1 MTAKFKMAGS
11 CDENSVD
18 GLTAA
23 GTSGPESSCN
33 SSTISLRG
41 RAKIP
46 QATQRKRQG
55 SPNDSDSALRY
66 WTKT

>member
-18 GLTAA
+18 GLT
-23 GTSGPESSCN
+23 SGPESSCN
-33 SSTISLRG
+33 SSTISHRG